1 MKPAP
6 LSLLICYT
14 TQQYSIGVM
23 SCGPGFCL
31 QVLGGPS
38 TSSSVLPHTCV
49 CQHQSQGG
57 KLLQNVCN
65 CPAHSPSARVH
76 RLPTI
81 GSTEHVKKCVAWT
94 LSAELLPKR
103 LARPSQAGHHSSS
116 AFNRTCRLC
125 ISRAASEIIYH
136 IANAAHT
143 HTRGPVTTSHSL
155 TIMQCGHAFGVLPAT
170 LLLSLCHVPLHV
182 AIVAEAS
189 SQRPLE
195 MPCSGALAC
204 VAAT

>member
-14 TQQYSIGVM
+14 TQQYSIGVRA
-23 SCGPGFCL
+23 CGPGFCL

-103 LARPSQAGHHSSS
+103 LARPSHAGHHSSS

-125 ISRAASEIIYH
+125 ISRAASDIIYH

-143 HTRGPVTTSHSL
+143 HEGSSNHLTLPHHHAMRARFRCATCHSVVVFVSCTITRRH
-155 TIMQCGHAFGVLPAT
+155 C
-170 LLLSLCHVPLHV
+170 
-182 AIVAEAS
+182 
-189 SQRPLE
+189 R
-195 MPCSGALAC
+195 
-204 VAAT
+204 